1 MRNLSKSPRIENR
14 GSGARKAMAI
24 GAVGLIGTLMTVA
37 PVGAAH
43 TSHQASTGQVA
54 VASHVAKKV
63 VRVAFKGT
71 YSGTIALLWS
81 SSGVEA
87 TSVVGHGTGTY
98 GANTMTGTGGGSAA
112 STCDP
117 FSGTGALTGASG
129 LKMKIVSSPKT
140 QACAAGSAAPTSV
153 SVKGVATVV
162 SGTGKFKGATGTLNF
177 TGSFSI
183 QSTTAGSK
191 ESDSFSAK
199 LTGVLTIKK

>member
-1 MRNLSKSPRIENR
+1 
-14 GSGARKAMAI
+14 MAI
-24 GAVGLIGTLMTVA
+24 GAVGLMGTFMAVA
-37 PVGAAH
+37 PVGATNSLSHSPSGHTAL
-43 TSHQASTGQVA
+43 TSHA
-54 VASHVAKKV
+54 AKKI

-87 TSVVGHGTGTY
+87 TSVSGHGTGTY
-98 GANTMTGTGGGSAA
+98 GANKMSGTGGGSAA

-117 FSGTGALTGASG
+117 FSGTGALSGPSG
-129 LKMKIVSSPKT
+129 LKMRIVSSPKT

-162 SGTGKFKGATGTLNF
+162 SGTGKFKGATGILNF
-177 TGSFSI
+177 KGSFSI

-191 ESDSFSAK
+191 ESDSFSAT